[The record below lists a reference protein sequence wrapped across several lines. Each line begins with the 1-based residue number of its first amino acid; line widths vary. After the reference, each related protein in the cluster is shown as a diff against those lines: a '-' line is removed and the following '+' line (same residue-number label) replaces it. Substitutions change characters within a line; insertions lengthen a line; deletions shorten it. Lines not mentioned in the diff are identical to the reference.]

1 MPKTAHC
8 CAGSSPPVELV
19 DGADH
24 HIRLARW
31 ARLAYAGA
39 MSKHDFDL
47 LVIGAGS
54 GGVRASRI
62 AAGHGARVAVAEEYR
77 VGGTCVIRGCVPK
90 KLLVYGA
97 HFAED
102 LDDARRFGWQIEGKR
117 FDWATLRDNVAAE
130 VDRLNGLFQDTLDNN
145 KVTTLLGHARL
156 IDANTVDV
164 AKDGISQRYT
174 AAKILIASGARP
186 YTPDVPGAEHG
197 ITSNEVFHLPALPRR
212 MVIAGAGYIAT
223 EFAGV
228 FHEFGTDVT
237 LINRSDTILRGWEPA
252 LADRLLQISLAKGLN
267 FKLNCRL
274 ERVEKT
280 DTGLVLHF
288 ADGKTLETDVLMWAL
303 GRVANVEGL
312 GLDTVGVAL
321 NEKGA
326 IAVDADNQTNV
337 PGIFAVGDVTD
348 RVQLTPV
355 AIREGHSF
363 ADTQFGNKPWRVDYN
378 AIPSA
383 VFSNPPL
390 GSVGMTEAQARNA
403 YGLVKVFTSDFRPMK
418 NVLAGRNERALYKLV
433 VDSATDRV
441 VGAHMI
447 GPDAPEILQ
456 AVAIAVKAQ
465 LTKAQFDETM
475 ALHPTMSEELV
486 LMR

>member
-1 MPKTAHC
+1 M
-8 CAGSSPPVELV
+8 SS
-19 DGADH
+19 
-24 HIRLARW
+24 
-31 ARLAYAGA
+31 
-39 MSKHDFDL
+39 HDFDL

-62 AAGHGARVAVAEEYR
+62 AAGHGVRVAVAEEYR

-90 KLLVYGA
+90 KLLVYGS

-102 LDDARRFGWQIEGKR
+102 LEDARRFGWQIEGKT
-117 FDWATLRDNVAAE
+117 FDWAVLRDNVAAE
-130 VDRLNGLFQDTLDNN
+130 VDRLNGLYQNTLDNN
-145 KVTTLLGHARL
+145 QVTTLLGHARI
-156 IDANTVDV
+156 IDTHTVEV
-164 AKDGISQRYT
+164 EGQRHT
-174 AAKILIASGARP
+174 AGTILIASGARP
-186 YTPDVPGAEHG
+186 FTPDIPGAEHG
-197 ITSNEVFHLPALPRR
+197 ITSNDVFHLPTLPRR

-228 FHEFGTDVT
+228 FHELGVDVT
-237 LINRSDTILRGWEPA
+237 LINRSETILRGWEPA
-252 LADRLLQISLAKGLN
+252 LSDRLLQISMAKGLN

-280 DTGLVLHF
+280 EAGLVLHF
-288 ADGKTLETDVLMWAL
+288 ADGKTMETDVVLWAL
-303 GRVANVEGL
+303 GRVPNVEGL
-312 GLDTVGVAL
+312 GLEDVGVAL

-326 IAVDADNQTNV
+326 IAVDADNRTNV
-337 PGIFAVGDVTD
+337 PTVFAVGDVTD

-363 ADTQFGNKPWRVDYN
+363 ADRQFGEKNWHVDYN

-403 YGLVKVFTSDFRPMK
+403 YGQVKIYTSDFWPMK

-433 VDSATDRV
+433 VDASSDQV

-456 AVAIAVKAQ
+456 AVAIAVKAG
-465 LTKAQFDETM
+465 LTKAQFDDTM